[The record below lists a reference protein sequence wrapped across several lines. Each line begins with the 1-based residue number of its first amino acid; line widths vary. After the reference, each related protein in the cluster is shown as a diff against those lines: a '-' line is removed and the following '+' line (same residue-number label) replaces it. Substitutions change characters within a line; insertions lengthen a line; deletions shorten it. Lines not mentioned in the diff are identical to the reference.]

1 MADWA
6 RHGYPVERGVS
17 RARDVL
23 TGIAAGL
30 IAQLAVSQVDR
41 VLRGRISSQQKLRE
55 KLVREGSPHEVASE
69 RFGLAFTLGYGLL
82 WGAIYALA
90 RVVITPR
97 MHGIHHSIVE
107 RETDSNWG
115 TILSLPDYLHGTI
128 RLNVPQQAIDIGIP
142 AFRRGEEVRLGRLM
156 RMPFG
161 VQRPSWRLEGFGPKP
176 ERQESL
182 PSERAARAAA
192 SAP

>member
-17 RARDVL
+17 RARDGL

-41 VLRGRISSQQKLRE
+41 VLRGRISSRQKLRE

-90 RVVITPR
+90 RVVVTPR

-115 TILSLPDYLHGTI
+115 TIFSLPDYLHRTV

-142 AFRRGEEVRLGRLM
+142 AFRRAEVRLGRSL
-156 RMPFG
+156 RMPLA
-161 VQRPSWRLEGFGPKP
+161 VQRPSWRLGGFGPKP
-176 ERQESL
+176 DRQE
-182 PSERAARAAA
+182 PSPARGSSFRAA
-192 SAP
+192 